1 MIDFKSRLPRS
12 DDGLIEVSVPKTN
25 NILGIA
31 IEGGVD
37 TRHRL
42 PRIISIDVIAALLPL
57 NISINVALVFL
68 KCTLRLGQGGSVRG
82 GRIADRS
89 DHHSG

>member
-1 MIDFKSRLPRS
+1 MNDFDLKSHLPRL
-12 DDGLIEVSVPKTN
+12 DDGLIEVTVPKTN

-42 PRIISIDVIAALLPL
+42 PRIISIDVITALISSITYLYLSRLPCFPKVH
-57 NISINVALVFL
+57 SPFRA
-68 KCTLRLGQGGSVRG
+68 RGQ
-82 GRIADRS
+82 RS
-89 DHHSG
+89 RRPDCG